1 MLPMFFK
8 AVPAALAA
16 AALLSA
22 PYALAAPA
30 AEKPAPKIVRPQF
43 PAEIP
48 QGMSIDSKLAHAL
61 RFHIPALHDE
71 LRMPAENAAEVTILG
86 EATATEE
93 QMLAYL
99 LRRNPQPKLTGT
111 PAELVHIYYEEAER
125 EGIRPDAALAQA
137 FKETGFFAYGGDVDW
152 KQNNFCGLGAT
163 GNGAKG
169 LSFPDMRTGARAHIQ
184 HLLVYASKQPPTVPI
199 VDPRY
204 ELLRTNRP
212 DVFGRLSRWVDLNG
226 VWAVP
231 GRNYGQ
237 EILMIRDRAHEPDGS
252 DASLHAANAHIMQA
266 GDADSYIYRGL
277 VYLHRNAYAEALAD
291 FAAAQKRDTKRTEP
305 YLGIALVH
313 HAAGNTEDAHRA
325 YAAYLKIAPKDNTA
339 WYNYGLIFLAG
350 NENTKAADAF
360 RRSLQASSEN
370 ADAHTA
376 LGIAELRT
384 KNYPAAWKSF
394 AAAAALA
401 PETYEILANQILLE
415 ACLRNSTEKKHSK
428 KK

>member
-1 MLPMFFK
+1 MFFK

-71 LRMPAENAAEVTILG
+71 LRMPTANAAEVTILG

-111 PAELVHIYYEEAER
+111 PAELVRIYYEEAER

-184 HLLVYASKQPPTVPI
+184 HLLAYASKQPPTVPI

-266 GDADSYIYRGL
+266 GDADNYIYRGL
-277 VYLHRNAYAEALAD
+277 VYLHRNAYDEALAD
-291 FAAAQKRDTKRTEP
+291 FTAAQKRNTKRTEP
-305 YLGIALVH
+305 YLGIALA
-313 HAAGNTEDAHRA
+313 HAATGSIKEARRA
-325 YAAYLKIAPKDNTA
+325 YEVYLKLVPDDAA
-339 WYNYGLIFLAG
+339 ALHNYGLALFA
-350 NENTKAADAF
+350 ENNAAKAVTPLRDAI
-360 RRSLQASSEN
+360 RRAPNNAASYS
-370 ADAHTA
+370 
-376 LGIAELRT
+376 
-384 KNYPAAWKSF
+384 
-394 AAAAALA
+394 ALA
-401 PETYEILANQILLE
+401 VALIHTKDYAGAWSILVDGAAIAPANTDILINQILLQ
-415 ACLRNSTEKKHSK
+415 ACLKDVGNK